1 MLIFLFCEPS
11 HHIHERCMTMDIAIY
26 KMQLLIP
33 TLTEGI
39 FRSVLDVALRHGWE
53 LKQLDVQNA
62 FLHGT
67 IDEDIYMHQPPG
79 FVDKNHPH
87 YVCKL
92 EKALYRL
99 KQAPRAW
106 NSRFSQYV
114 TSLGFISTK
123 SDAFLFV

>member
-1 MLIFLFCEPS
+1 
-11 HHIHERCMTMDIAIY
+11 MDIAIY